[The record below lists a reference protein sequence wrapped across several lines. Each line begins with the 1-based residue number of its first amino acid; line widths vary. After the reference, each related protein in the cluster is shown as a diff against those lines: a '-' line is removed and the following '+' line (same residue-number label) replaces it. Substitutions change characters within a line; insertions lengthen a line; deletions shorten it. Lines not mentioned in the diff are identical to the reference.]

1 MVMYSCIEAAPENS
15 NFQQHLEVK
24 LQTIGRYFL
33 YFLALTSRRHHD
45 DVMMTSL
52 WGHDNV
58 WTTFQCENAFEE
70 TGEWKMNYEA
80 GMNCDE
86 AADLE
91 TESDL
96 TIELV

>member
-1 MVMYSCIEAAPENS
+1 
-15 NFQQHLEVK
+15 
-24 LQTIGRYFL
+24 
-33 YFLALTSRRHHD
+33 
-45 DVMMTSL
+45 MTSL
-52 WGHDNV
+52 WDNGNAI
-58 WTTFQCENAFEE
+58 TTFQCENAFEE

>member
-1 MVMYSCIEAAPENS
+1 
-15 NFQQHLEVK
+15 
-24 LQTIGRYFL
+24 
-33 YFLALTSRRHHD
+33 
-45 DVMMTSL
+45 MMTSL

-58 WTTFQCENAFEE
+58 FTKFKCENAFEE

-86 AADLE
+86 AADLD